1 MSNKK
6 KKYTVALTAGGLLQ
20 HETIA
25 IVDYLIG
32 ARLSELKEAIKNSE
46 VLKTN
51 SHASRLRLV
60 TELRRRNKAVISEVW
75 KWLKSNNS
83 NEQKITLFYIC
94 LKATPM
100 LFDFQTE
107 VVLGKWRSLDLHLD
121 KNDVLY
127 FFDKKSHYHE
137 EIDQWSD
144 TTRIKT
150 ATVIIRILK
159 ETGILNNNQL
169 TQIDASNSFW
179 RFFVEQGDPWFLEL
193 CLLSKN
199 RREEIMEIFK

>member
-20 HETIA
+20 HETNA
-25 IVDYLIG
+25 IVEYLIDSK
-32 ARLSELKEAIKNSE
+32 LSELNDAIKNSE

-51 SHASRLRLV
+51 SQASRIRLV
-60 TELRRRNKAVISEVW
+60 TELRRRNKAVCSDVW
-75 KWLKSNNS
+75 RWFKENNS

-107 VVLGKWRSLDLHLD
+107 VVLEKWRSLDLHLD

-127 FFDKKSHYHE
+127 FFDKKAQFYE
-137 EIDQWSD
+137 EIDQWSE
-144 TTRIKT
+144 TTRIKA
-150 ATVIIRILK
+150 ATVIIRILN
-159 ETGILNNNQL
+159 ETGILKDNKL

-179 RFFVEQGDPWFLEL
+179 RFFVDQGDTWFLEL
-193 CLLSKN
+193 CLLSKKQ
-199 RREEIMEIFK
+199 RDEIME